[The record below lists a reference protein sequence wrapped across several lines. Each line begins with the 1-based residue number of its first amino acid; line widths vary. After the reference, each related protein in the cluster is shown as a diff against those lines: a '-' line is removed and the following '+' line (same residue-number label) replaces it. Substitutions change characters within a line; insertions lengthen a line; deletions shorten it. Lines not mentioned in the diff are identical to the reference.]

1 MRASV
6 PQATVAAGS
15 KGHDNGNFF
24 SRTAWAEPASRRYG
38 PDEGKPRMADDSEAR
53 TGPFEKV
60 AVHM

>member
-1 MRASV
+1 MSASV
-6 PQATVAAGS
+6 PQATVAAGGKS
-15 KGHDNGNFF
+15 HDNGFF
-24 SRTAWAEPASRRYG
+24 RTAWAEPTSRRYG

>member
-1 MRASV
+1 MSASV
-6 PQATVAAGS
+6 PQATVAAGGKS
-15 KGHDNGNFF
+15 HDNGIFF
-24 SRTAWAEPASRRYG
+24 RTAWAEPASRRYG

>member
-1 MRASV
+1 MSASV
-6 PQATVAAGS
+6 PQATVAAGGKS
-15 KGHDNGNFF
+15 YDNGNFF
-24 SRTAWAEPASRRYG
+24 RTAWAEPASRRYG